1 MLSSREL
8 LCHLGFSGVRGGG
21 LKGEDGGKGE
31 GGEREA
37 GEDWAGRY
45 SMICVNMEMR

>member
-31 GGEREA
+31 GGEREGKGWRVRIGQGGIA
-37 GEDWAGRY
+37 
-45 SMICVNMEMR
+45 